1 MIKVSVINKVTLE
14 SMMKQINPKIKNAS
28 AVLINEIQRV
38 SEDFTP
44 YLSGDMFDSRK
55 REMKGDDYIGISYN
69 TPYARRIWYGDPNWN
84 YTKPNPE
91 NNETG
96 HSQACPRW
104 IIRSFEVHKNDIMTS
119 VVEAF
124 NEV

>member
-1 MIKVSVINKVTLE
+1 MIKANVINKVTLE
-14 SMMKQINPKIKNAS
+14 SFMKQLNPKVKNAS
-28 AVLINEIQRV
+28 AVLINEIERV

-44 YLSGDMFDSRK
+44 YLSGDMFDSAK
-55 REMKGDDYIGISYN
+55 REMKGDDSIGISYN

-84 YTKPNPE
+84 YTRANTE
-91 NNETG
+91 NGETG

-104 IIRSFEVHKNDIMTS
+104 IIRAFEVYKDDIMKL

-124 NEV
+124 NK

>member
-28 AVLINEIQRV
+28 AVLINEIERV
-38 SEDFTP
+38 SKDFTP
-44 YLSGDMFDSRK
+44 YLSDNMFTSLK

-84 YTKPNPE
+84 YTK
-91 NNETG
+91 ET
-96 HSQACPRW
+96 HPQACPRW
-104 IIRSFEVHKNDIMTS
+104 IIRAFEVHKNDIMKS